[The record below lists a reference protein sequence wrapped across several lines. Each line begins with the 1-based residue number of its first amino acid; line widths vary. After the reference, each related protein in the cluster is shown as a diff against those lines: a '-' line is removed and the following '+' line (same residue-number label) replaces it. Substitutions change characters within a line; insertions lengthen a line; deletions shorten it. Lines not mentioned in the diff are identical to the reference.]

1 MNVVGGMSTWHA
13 SADALLSMDIEAL
26 AATVGWSVCTASV
39 VSDLGAGMA
48 RACRAAKARRPA
60 GQSRIATLIVPH
72 DLTWSTTPAGDTSA
86 VPHPE
91 PLMPVCNE
99 ADQQAAM
106 THFIAA
112 CAAAIVAVP
121 WGHAALY
128 LGGDALLRE
137 GKICTV
143 LSDGIAHFTDAQ
155 FSVHSGALPLNGRGR
170 SAECREDCGS
180 SGRGAA
186 VRECVCQD

>member
-1 MNVVGGMSTWHA
+1 VNVVGGMSTWHA

-99 ADQQAAM
+99 A
-106 THFIAA
+106 
-112 CAAAIVAVP
+112 AVP